1 MLVKKHNKLGINNT
15 FFLYIHINYNEIKN
29 KGVEKMNNPECK
41 NHCDNCIADIL
52 KVILI
57 LQQSANQSD
66 TCLETCDRGF
76 LGQQCC
82 PSFYNTRPIVL
93 YTCNTNSTPLAIPIS
108 KTPTETTTST
118 IFRVEKL
125 DECCATCRVLIANQ
139 DNTYTSTNS
148 FFTINLNCVC
158 CIRCLDD
165 TFIEGV

>member
-1 MLVKKHNKLGINNT
+1 
-15 FFLYIHINYNEIKN
+15 
-29 KGVEKMNNPECK
+29 MNNQDCTTSK
-41 NHCDNCIADIL
+41 CDNCIADIL

-57 LQQSANQSD
+57 LQQSATQSD

-93 YTCNTNSTPLAIPIS
+93 YTCGQGGTALTMPVS
-108 KTPTETTTST
+108 KLPNEATTTS

-125 DECCATCRVLIANQ
+125 DDYCATCRCLVAGQ

-165 TFIEGV
+165 AFVENV